1 MVEPVRRM
9 PLALAPITSTFSI
22 SWKRRSAPAVKPAT
36 SPVPTRPGSKVTG
49 SVGGSTGGSTWV
61 TTSWEGSAN
70 TSEEGRVMDSGLPAP
85 ST

>member
-1 MVEPVRRM
+1 MIVAPVRRM

-49 SVGGSTGGSTWV
+49 PVGGSTGGST
-61 TTSWEGSAN
+61 TWEGSAN